1 MILNNSEK
9 GLRYVGKQK
18 VFIYPLPPNE
28 IYKHYSLTKTTRQIG
43 IGTFWL
49 LQGRCLT
56 AHTQDLKAYS
66 TYW

>member
-18 VFIYPLPPNE
+18 VFIPLPLKRN
-28 IYKHYSLTKTTRQIG
+28 INTIHLLKITRQIG

-56 AHTQDLKAYS
+56 AHTQDLKALS